1 MQISLLLLLLVFSIT
16 GCSTQDTG
24 KIHIKICLKV
34 LSNGTG
40 GGGVSGTNLQA
51 LYSSTFPPILKKILK
66 DPGPLENKKHF

>member
-40 GGGVSGTNLQA
+40 GGGVSGTNL
-51 LYSSTFPPILKKILK
+51 
-66 DPGPLENKKHF
+66 